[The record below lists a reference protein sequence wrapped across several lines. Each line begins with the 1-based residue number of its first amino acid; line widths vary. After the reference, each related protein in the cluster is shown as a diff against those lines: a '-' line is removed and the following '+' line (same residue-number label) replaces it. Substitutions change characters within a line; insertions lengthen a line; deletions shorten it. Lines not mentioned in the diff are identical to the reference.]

1 LDYDAAVLSLAAH
14 HTNEFKDVVTVP
26 LEGLGGRCWD
36 FQTDSKQAILN
47 AIKGVGQELRQFT
60 DHIFQGIASGKDD
73 VFYVS
78 AETAKQH
85 GIEGDML
92 KPLLKG
98 RDLKRYCITWSGTF
112 VVYPYDD
119 NSKVIPES
127 KLKINYPNTYR
138 YFESQRHLLS
148 GRPYF
153 NKSTKLWFEI
163 WNQRN
168 KGNFGLLRIVT
179 PEISDRNHF
188 AITDKYFG
196 NTKTYHIIPKDK
208 SLGNYFYL
216 TALLNSCVLEFYYQ
230 AITTPQAGGFFAY
243 KTQFLELL
251 PIKPPSAPEVS
262 LFSNLVPLIQFAK
275 ADAGASPGAAGFLED
290 LIDACVMES
299 YFREH
304 MAERDLLFHD
314 TVVPYLA
321 AYASEASDAQQ
332 RDFLT
337 HLHQT
342 LNAPSHPIRNRL
354 LRLTADSPDLLAVI
368 KQEGKV

>member
-1 LDYDAAVLSLAAH
+1 MDYDAAVLSLAAH

-26 LEGLGGRCWD
+26 LEGLGGGCWD

-47 AIKGVGQELRQFT
+47 AIKGVGPELRQFT
-60 DHIFQGIASGKDD
+60 DHIFQGIASGKDE

-127 KLKINYPNTYR
+127 KLKANYPNTYR
-138 YFESQRHLLS
+138 YLESHRHLLS

-153 NKSTKLWFEI
+153 DKSTKLWFEI

-251 PIKPPSAPEVS
+251 PIKPPSSPEVS
-262 LFSNLVPLIQFAK
+262 LFSKLVPLIQFAK
-275 ADAGASPGAAGFLED
+275 ADAGASPGAAAFLED

-304 MAERDLLFHD
+304 MAERDLLFHE
-314 TVVPYLA
+314 TVAPHLA
-321 AYASEASDAQQ
+321 AYAPEASAAHQ

-342 LNAPSHPIRNRL
+342 LNASKHPIRNRL
-354 LRLTADSPDLLAVI
+354 LRLTSDSPDLLAVI
-368 KQEGKV
+368 KQEGEV